1 MKTYVDAMH
10 TKIFK
15 LLILLLIAGCSS
27 VPSLLYKIDVQQ
39 GNVITQEMVEKLK
52 PGMTKSQV
60 RFVLGSALIDDVF
73 HKNRWDYVYRLVQQ
87 GVLVEEYK
95 LTVFFDEDEKL
106 ARTEGDFSDSFA
118 SVSPKLI
125 EPAKF
130 PAEDKQEIELSSEPA
145 IPSTEQDGPTVL
157 AVEKENDV
165 DSLSELTSP
174 SAVEDVMPPPPPGI
188 ADGIEAD

>member
-1 MKTYVDAMH
+1 MR

-60 RFVLGSALIDDVF
+60 RFVLGSALIGDVF

-87 GVLVEEYK
+87 GVLIEEYK
-95 LTVFFDEDEKL
+95 LTVFFDNDKL

-125 EPAKF
+125 EPTKF
-130 PAEDKQEIELSSEPA
+130 PTEDNQDIELSSEPT
-145 IPSTEQDGPTVL
+145 IPSTEQDESTVL
-157 AVEKENDV
+157 ATEKENDV
-165 DSLSELTSP
+165 DSSSELTSP
-174 SAVEDVMPPPPPGI
+174 SADEQVLPPPPPGI